1 MVAAKN
7 DGPVLPPMTPGLIH
21 TPTDAIHN
29 LFGAVFFQALNEG
42 DLRWLNGLDYLLV
55 ADLAGIDRSLAER
68 VRRMQ
73 LAGQIKPG
81 AFAGFGPAK
90 PPDFRRLG
98 KVREQGTSTA
108 GPVAVVRAIA
118 ASMPDATSGEVVRAC
133 VAAGINYSTADAQ
146 VRKHRKAL
154 AELKS

>member
-1 MVAAKN
+1 MTGYMVAAKN

-81 AFAGFGPAK
+81 AFAGFAPAK

-108 GPVAVVRAIA
+108 GPVA
-118 ASMPDATSGEVVRAC
+118 PDFDS
-133 VAAGINYSTADAQ
+133 S
-146 VRKHRKAL
+146 KAHFRL
-154 AELKS
+154 TPSNGGGCGAMRRQNPRYMDC